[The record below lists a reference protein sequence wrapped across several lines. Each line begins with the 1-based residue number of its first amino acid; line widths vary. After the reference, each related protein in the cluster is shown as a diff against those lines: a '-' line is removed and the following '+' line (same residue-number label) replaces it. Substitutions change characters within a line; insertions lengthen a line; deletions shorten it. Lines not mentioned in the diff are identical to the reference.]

1 MEFEFRLISIKTEQI
16 TKFMNKSDKYYL
28 QNIEKIM
35 GEGSWDDN
43 PRPKYSDGVPA
54 YSKFITGV
62 FEEYD
67 ISKGEFPIPTL
78 RNTAIKTGIKEIL
91 WIYQKQSSSLDV
103 AREMG
108 INWWDEWDIGDGTI
122 GQRYGR
128 TINRYQLMNKLL
140 VDLIDAPFSRRH
152 IINMYQYSDLRETK
166 GLYPCAYETIWS
178 VRKGDDDLIL
188 DITLIQRSNDFITAG
203 FINKIQYTAL
213 LMMVAGHC
221 GYKVGKFCH
230 LVQNLHIY
238 DRHFDAVAELLNKE
252 PLDTQPKLIL
262 KENKNFY
269 DYTIDD
275 FEIVGTEDITKIN
288 SKLELAI

>member
-1 MEFEFRLISIKTEQI
+1 
-16 TKFMNKSDKYYL
+16 MNKADKYYI
-28 QNIEKIM
+28 QNLSKIM
-35 GEGSWDDN
+35 SEGSWDEN
-43 PRPKYSDGVPA
+43 PRPKYTDGTPA
-54 YSKFITGV
+54 NSKFITQV

-67 ISKGEFPIPTL
+67 ISKGEFPITTL

-91 WIYQKQSSSLDV
+91 WIYQKQSSSLEV

-108 INWWDEWDIGDGTI
+108 INWWDEWDIGDGSI

-140 VDLIDAPFSRRH
+140 VGLIDDPFGRRH
-152 IINMYQYSDLRETK
+152 IINMYQYSDLEETP

-178 VRKGDDDLIL
+178 VRKVGEDKVL
-188 DITLIQRSNDFITAG
+188 DMTLIQRSNDYLVASY
-203 FINKIQYTAL
+203 INKVQYLAL
-213 LMMVAGHC
+213 QMMVAGHC

-238 DRHFDAVAELLNKE
+238 DRHFDAVIELINRTPFETELPYIELL
-252 PLDTQPKLIL
+252 
-262 KENKNFY
+262 ENKNFY

-275 FEIVGTEDITKIN
+275 FKVHNVDKIMKIN
-288 SKLELAI
+288 SQLELAI

>member
-1 MEFEFRLISIKTEQI
+1 MKRLKS
-16 TKFMNKSDKYYL
+16 MNKADKYYL

-35 GEGSWDDN
+35 SDGSWDDN
-43 PRPKYSDGVPA
+43 PRPKYSDGTMA

-67 ISKGEFPIPTL
+67 IPKGEFPIPTL

-91 WIYQKQSSSLDV
+91 WIYQKQSASLDV

-122 GQRYGR
+122 GQRYGK
-128 TINRYQLMNKLL
+128 TINRYQLIDKLL
-140 VDLIDAPFSRRH
+140 VDLIDDPFSRRH

-188 DITLIQRSNDFITAG
+188 DMTLIQRSNDFITAG
-203 FINKIQYTAL
+203 YINKIQYVAL

-252 PLDTQPKLIL
+252 PLDIQPKLIL

-275 FEIVGTEDITKIN
+275 FEIVGTEGITKIN

>member
-1 MEFEFRLISIKTEQI
+1 
-16 TKFMNKSDKYYL
+16 MNLADKYYI
-28 QNIEKIM
+28 QNIQKIM
-35 GEGSWDDN
+35 SEGSWDEN
-43 PRPKYSDGVPA
+43 PRPKYSDGVTA
-54 YSKFITGV
+54 HSKFITGV

-67 ISKGEFPIPTL
+67 ISKGESPIPTL

-91 WIYQKQSSSLDV
+91 WIYQKQTSSLEV

-108 INWWDEWDIGDGTI
+108 INWWEDWNVGDDTI
-122 GQRYGR
+122 GQRYGA
-128 TINRYQLMNKLL
+128 TIGRYN
-140 VDLIDAPFSRRH
+140 LIDRLLKGLIDDPFGRRH
-152 IINMYQYSDLRETK
+152 IINMFQYHDLFETN
-166 GLYPCAYETIWS
+166 GLYPCAYETLWS
-178 VRKGDDDLIL
+178 VRKGDDGLIL
-188 DITLIQRSNDFITAG
+188 DMTLIQRSNDFITAG
-203 FINKIQYTAL
+203 YINKIQYTAL

-221 GYKVGKFCH
+221 NYKVGKFCH

-252 PLDTQPKLIL
+252 PLDIQPKIIL

-275 FEIVGTEDITKIN
+275 FEIVGIEGITKIN